1 MSSNEPKEIQIKEL
15 GNLQER
21 VLFFLSENPD
31 NNKQAIQKGIS
42 HPSDQYGS
50 VLNAVNAL
58 EKIGYIQAKS
68 GFSKKKVPISLYN
81 CTDLGV
87 FYALSKNPNGDAQ
100 KLLSAYGDRE
110 TWKSVKALYDE
121 VGHETFASIFKDA
134 SDFIPMISKDGFEN
148 ALIFLFARSYIR
160 SRKLNPKTRRK
171 AVKAAIKC
179 FPELKS
185 YLKEWRDS
193 IDEIL

>member
-171 AVKAAIKC
+171 TVKAAIKC